1 MLGVFMPSHIWLWE
15 IGGMKAVN
23 FNPGIDLEPMK
34 LHSCNENSQKPILI
48 RNNSKNDIDVGPR
61 KISYDVK

>member
-1 MLGVFMPSHIWLWE
+1 
-15 IGGMKAVN
+15 MK
-23 FNPGIDLEPMK
+23 ILK
-34 LHSCNENSQKPILI
+34 KPILI